1 MNQLAIAALSIS
13 VIVVSIFWYIR
24 KPTSKAPPL
33 PPGPLGLPV
42 VGYLPFLNP
51 NLLVQFSE
59 LGQKYGPIY
68 KLRVGS
74 KLWVVLAS
82 PSLAKEVVRDHDL
95 VFSNRDVPVA
105 AQVVTFGENDMVW
118 SPNNSGW
125 RKMRKV
131 FAHDVLSNINLDGS
145 YNLNI
150 RKDVVRKTIKDIYS
164 TKIGKPIE
172 IGDLISRCIMN
183 IILKLLWGGTIDGE
197 VGEKVVT
204 DFKALLPKLVGLLE
218 KPNISDFFPIL
229 SGLDLQGVKKDMEIT
244 LQSYDRIIDVA
255 IGIAKKKLSGKVMDE
270 GRKDFLQI
278 LLKLK
283 ENDEDTNRSITSK
296 QLKGMLMDVVVAG
309 SDTQSNTVEW
319 AMAELMNNPDI
330 MVKVQQE
337 LSSVV
342 GINNMVEESHA
353 PKLQYVRAII
363 KETLRLHP
371 SVPLLLTRFPTK
383 DSTIGGYSIP
393 KNTTVFLNA
402 YEIQRDPSVWDN
414 PLKFQPERFLDT
426 EEKMDFSGNNFSYM
440 PFGSGRRICA
450 GTPLAERMMI
460 LLLAS
465 LVHSFEWKLPKG
477 ETLDMSEKF
486 GIGLKKNTPLFVIP
500 SIRLSNLN
508 LYT

>member
-33 PPGPLGLPV
+33 PPGPLGLPI
-42 VGYLPFLNP
+42 VGYLPFLNQ
-51 NLLVQFSE
+51 NLLVQFSG
-59 LGQKYGPIY
+59 LAQKYGPIV
-68 KLRVGS
+68 KLRVGN
-74 KLWVVLAS
+74 KLWVVIAS

-95 VFSNRDVPVA
+95 VFSNRDVPIA
-105 AQVVTFGENDMVW
+105 AQVVSFGENDMAW

-131 FAHDVLSNINLDGS
+131 FVHDVLSNINLDGS
-145 YNLNI
+145 YNL
-150 RKDVVRKTIKDIYS
+150 RKDIVRKTIIDVYS
-164 TKIGKPIE
+164 TKIEKPIE
-172 IGDLISRCIMN
+172 MGELIGRCILN
-183 IILKLLWGGTIDGE
+183 IILNLLWGGTIEGDEGE
-197 VGEKVVT
+197 RVITE
-204 DFKALLPKLVGLLE
+204 FKALLPKLVGLLG

-229 SGLDLQGVKKDMEIT
+229 SGLDIQGVKKDMEII
-244 LQSYDRIIDVA
+244 LQSYDRILDVA
-255 IGIAKKKLSGKVMDE
+255 IAIGKKKLSENVIDQ

-278 LLKLK
+278 LLELK

-296 QLKGMLMDVVVAG
+296 QLKGMLMDIVVAG
-309 SDTQSNTVEW
+309 TDTQSTTVEW
-319 AMAELMNNPDI
+319 AMAELMNNPEI

-337 LSSVV
+337 LSSVI

-353 PKLQYVRAII
+353 PKLQYLRAVI

-371 SVPLLLTRFPTK
+371 AVPLLLTRFPTK

-393 KNTTVFLNA
+393 KNTTVFINA
-402 YEIQRDPSVWDN
+402 CSIQRDPSIWHN
-414 PLKFQPERFLDT
+414 PLKFKPERFLDT
-426 EEKMDFSGNNFSYM
+426 EEKMDFSGNTFSYI
-440 PFGSGRRICA
+440 PFGSGRRLCP
-450 GTPLAERMMI
+450 GTPLAERMMVH
-460 LLLAS
+460 LLAS
-465 LVHSFEWKLPKG
+465 LLHSFEWKLPKG

-500 SIRLSNLN
+500 SLRLSNLD